1 MAALWRGTEGS
12 PHGPLRGKH
21 SEPTLE
27 YLSQCIPQVLVC
39 VLTERVQVKRT
50 GSCMGMDGYR
60 KRRPWP
66 VRIMTRGRRLK
77 RVKTGC
83 IERRYV

>member
-39 VLTERVQVKRT
+39 VLAERVQILPHGAREEDRVLH
-50 GSCMGMDGYR
+50 GDG
-60 KRRPWP
+60 W
-66 VRIMTRGRRLK
+66 I
-77 RVKTGC
+77 
-83 IERRYV
+83 